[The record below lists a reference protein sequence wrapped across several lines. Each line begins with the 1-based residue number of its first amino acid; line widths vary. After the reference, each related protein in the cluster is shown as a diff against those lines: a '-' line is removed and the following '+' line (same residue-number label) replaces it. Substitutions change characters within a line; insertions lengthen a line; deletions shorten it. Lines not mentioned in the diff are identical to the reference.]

1 MIFFPCYLNLSIPN
15 VSRQS
20 CYLGICPA
28 PLGTEAHMAYLEM
41 TGGAK
46 MALLMPAVRGA
57 KLDFGVI
64 YQTWRPPHV
73 TVVILVILMVTVCQ
87 TFLC

>member
-1 MIFFPCYLNLSIPN
+1 MIFFPCYLNRSI
-15 VSRQS
+15 SS
-20 CYLGICPA
+20 ISKHSSYLGICPA

-46 MALLMPAVRGA
+46 MALMMPAVLEA

-64 YQTWRPPHV
+64 YQSWRPPHV
-73 TVVILVILMVTVCQ
+73 TVVILVILMVTVCH

>member
-1 MIFFPCYLNLSIPN
+1 MIFFPCYLNMLNMN

-20 CYLGICPA
+20 SYLEICPA

-46 MALLMPAVRGA
+46 MALTMPAVLEAR
-57 KLDFGVI
+57 LDFGVI
-64 YQTWRPPHV
+64 YQSWRPPHV
-73 TVVILVILMVTVCQ
+73 IVVILVILIITVCHI
-87 TFLC
+87 FLC

>member
-1 MIFFPCYLNLSIPN
+1 MICFPCYLSMSIPKFSDSN
-15 VSRQS
+15 
-20 CYLGICPA
+20 YLGICPA

-41 TGGAK
+41 TGGAR
-46 MALLMPAVRGA
+46 MTLLMPAVRRA

-64 YQTWRPPHV
+64 YQSWRPPHV
-73 TVVILVILMVTVCQ
+73 TVVVLVILTVTACH